1 LTAVHP
7 HSEQRKPA
15 ERRDVVLVAMAD
27 TLRAGSDNGL
37 RRADGSLRIT
47 CENGHMDSV
56 MPYVLALVPTI
67 GMATLFYFVIKSI
80 LEGDRRERIA
90 HAKWEKEHQQVDN
103 GTQSAP
109 VPTSKDNSGSA
120 APDITGR

>member
-1 LTAVHP
+1 
-7 HSEQRKPA
+7 
-15 ERRDVVLVAMAD
+15 
-27 TLRAGSDNGL
+27 
-37 RRADGSLRIT
+37 
-47 CENGHMDSV
+47 MDSV

-90 HAKWEKEHQQVDN
+90 YAKWEKEHQSGDS

-109 VPTSKDNSGSA
+109 VPTSDDNTGSS
-120 APDITGR
+120 APDITSR

>member
-1 LTAVHP
+1 
-7 HSEQRKPA
+7 
-15 ERRDVVLVAMAD
+15 MAD
-27 TLRAGSDNGL
+27 NLRPDPDNEV
-37 RRADGSLRIT
+37 RRADGVCEMP
-47 CENGHMDSV
+47 CENGGMDSV

-90 HAKWEKEHQQVDN
+90 HAKWEKEHQAGDN

-109 VPTSKDNSGSA
+109 APTSDDNTDTS
-120 APDITGR
+120 APDITAR

>member
-1 LTAVHP
+1 
-7 HSEQRKPA
+7 
-15 ERRDVVLVAMAD
+15 MAD
-27 TLRAGSDNGL
+27 NLRSCCDIAV
-37 RRADGSLRIT
+37 RRADSRRDMP
-47 CENGHMDSV
+47 CENGGMDSV

-90 HAKWEKEHQQVDN
+90 HAKWEKEHQAGDT

-109 VPTSKDNSGSA
+109 ARTSEDNTGTST
-120 APDITGR
+120 PDVTTR

>member
-1 LTAVHP
+1 
-7 HSEQRKPA
+7 
-15 ERRDVVLVAMAD
+15 
-27 TLRAGSDNGL
+27 
-37 RRADGSLRIT
+37 
-47 CENGHMDSV
+47 MDSV

-90 HAKWEKEHQQVDN
+90 HAKWEKEHQAGDN

-109 VPTSKDNSGSA
+109 APTSEDAAGSG
-120 APDITGR
+120 APDITAR

>member
-1 LTAVHP
+1 MP
-7 HSEQRKPA
+7 
-15 ERRDVVLVAMAD
+15 
-27 TLRAGSDNGL
+27 
-37 RRADGSLRIT
+37 
-47 CENGHMDSV
+47 CENGGMDSV

-90 HAKWEKEHQQVDN
+90 HAKWEKEHQAGDT

-109 VPTSKDNSGSA
+109 APTSDDNTGTST
-120 APDITGR
+120 PDITAR

>member
-1 LTAVHP
+1 
-7 HSEQRKPA
+7 
-15 ERRDVVLVAMAD
+15 
-27 TLRAGSDNGL
+27 
-37 RRADGSLRIT
+37 
-47 CENGHMDSV
+47 

-90 HAKWEKEHQQVDN
+90 HAKWEKEHQAGDN

-109 VPTSKDNSGSA
+109 APTSDDNTGTSTPRHHRPLSSSHSKNTSVDSAECDYLRHGSVN
-120 APDITGR
+120 

>member
-1 LTAVHP
+1 M
-7 HSEQRKPA
+7 
-15 ERRDVVLVAMAD
+15 RRDAVLVAMAD
-27 TLRAGSDNGL
+27 TVRAGSDIAR
-37 RRADGSLRIT
+37 RRADGPLEIP
-47 CENGHMDSV
+47 CENGGMDSV

-90 HAKWEKEHQQVDN
+90 HAKWEKEHQLADN

-109 VPTSKDNSGSA
+109 TPSNDDPRGSSS
-120 APDITGR
+120 PDITAR

>member
-1 LTAVHP
+1 
-7 HSEQRKPA
+7 
-15 ERRDVVLVAMAD
+15 MAATVRPPSD
-27 TLRAGSDNGL
+27 IGARRAGGPL
-37 RRADGSLRIT
+37 EIP
-47 CENGHMDSV
+47 CENVGMDSV

-90 HAKWEKEHQQVDN
+90 HAKWEKEHQLADT

-109 VPTSKDNSGSA
+109 VTPSDDRAGGAT
-120 APDITGR
+120 PDITGR